1 MYDAN
6 AAPRAIFCALSI
18 SECLRNLGWYKVPC
32 DNVRSQTEKYEVK
45 DYLKEKQ
52 GKQELSITE
61 PLPSDTQTS
70 VKQPIVEEP
79 SIRESSVKEPIV
91 EKPSV
96 EEEPPIIFR
105 FRR

>member
-1 MYDAN
+1 
-6 AAPRAIFCALSI
+6 
-18 SECLRNLGWYKVPC
+18 
-32 DNVRSQTEKYEVK
+32 VRSQTEKYEVK

-52 GKQELSITE
+52 GKQELSTTE